1 MLETYIIDGVT
12 TEVIILKKSIN
23 AEVVEVTTFT
33 DRARN
38 YIHSGYNF
46 LKLQG
51 KTTNGEEINSLFVV
65 VGKKEDILEVEA
77 LANDQDLKFRVR

>member
-1 MLETYIIDGVT
+1 MLETYIINGVT

-33 DRARN
+33 DKTRN

-65 VGKKEDILEVEA
+65 VGKKEDIVDVEA

>member
-1 MLETYIIDGVT
+1 MIETYIINGAT
-12 TEVIILKKSIN
+12 TEVIIIKKYFH

-33 DRARN
+33 DKTRS

-46 LKLQG
+46 LKLRG
-51 KTTNGEEINSLFVV
+51 KTIDGEEINSLFVV
-65 VGKKEDILEVEA
+65 VGKKEDILEVKT